1 MLYHINHSFIFLLLL
16 FVFSIEAVG
25 SKDKENVK
33 TNRVQI
39 SPKQPNM
46 KLLECFEFKKNYW
59 IVGHAFHTSSVQFK
73 DECLRMCLTSSIRKA
88 KCLSAMHVPND
99 DECVISDQNQV
110 TKPDLFI
117 ENDTPGSFTVNFF
130 RNICVDPPDA
140 EGSNRFEARLQGY
153 KGGEGIIEFAQSVG
167 RNTQVMVV
175 ISGLKENSLYEIIL
189 LPGSNEKGGKCH
201 QKTRVNE
208 EGKTIMTVET
218 DHTGMAV
225 EPWKNIDFDVFEE
238 NVVSKTVV
246 VVEKT
251 SQTIIDCG
259 SIRLA
264 TSSTNS
270 SSTQT
275 NSSNKNAFFLFS
287 TGFSFIFSV
296 FLLF

>member
-1 MLYHINHSFIFLLLL
+1 MLYIIHSISFLLL
-16 FVFSIEAVG
+16 FVYSVGSVG
-25 SKDKENVK
+25 SKEKENVK
-33 TNRVQI
+33 SNRVLGP
-39 SPKQPNM
+39 SKLPNL

-153 KGGEGIIEFAQSVG
+153 KGGEGIIEFAQTVG

-175 ISGLKENSLYEIIL
+175 ISGLKENSLYEISI

-201 QKTRVNE
+201 QKGRLNG
-208 EGKTIMTVET
+208 EGKTLMTVET

-225 EPWKNIDFDVFEE
+225 EPWSSIDFDVFEE
-238 NVVSKTVV
+238 NVVSKTIV
-246 VVEKT
+246 VVEKS
-251 SQTIIDCG
+251 SQTIVDCG

-275 NSSNKNAFFLFS
+275 SSSSGNLFS
-287 TGFSFIFSV
+287 LSSTGISLILSV
-296 FLLF
+296 FLLL

>member
-1 MLYHINHSFIFLLLL
+1 MLHIIISTQLIL
-16 FVFSIEAVG
+16 FVSLFGEIESVESKEKTNAKSG
-25 SKDKENVK
+25 SALNVK
-33 TNRVQI
+33 
-39 SPKQPNM
+39 PPNL

-130 RNICVDPPDA
+130 RNICVDPPEADGA
-140 EGSNRFEARLQGY
+140 NRFEARLQGY
-153 KGGEGIIEFAQSVG
+153 KGGEGIIEFAQSSG

-175 ISGLKENSLYEIIL
+175 ISGLEENSLYEISI

-201 QKTRVNE
+201 QKSRLNG
-208 EGKTIMTVET
+208 EGKTIMIIET

-225 EPWKNIDFDVFEE
+225 EPWRTIDFDVFDE
-238 NVVSKTVV
+238 NMISKTVV
-246 VVEKT
+246 VVEKL
-251 SQTIIDCG
+251 SQTIVDCG
-259 SIRLA
+259 SIRIA

-270 SSTQT
+270 SSTQV
-275 NSSNKNAFFLFS
+275 SSSEKSISFFS
-287 TGFSFIFSV
+287 TGISFILFV
-296 FLLF
+296 FFFL

>member
-1 MLYHINHSFIFLLLL
+1 MLHIIHSFLLIL
-16 FVFSIEAVG
+16 FVSLFTEVEL
-25 SKDKENVK
+25 KEKGNPK
-33 TNRVQI
+33 GGGLTA
-39 SPKQPNM
+39 KQPNL

-99 DECVISDQNQV
+99 DECV

-130 RNICVDPPDA
+130 RNICVDPPDS
-140 EGSNRFEARLQGY
+140 EGANRFEARLQGY
-153 KGGEGIIEFAQSVG
+153 KGGEGIIEFAQSSG

-175 ISGLKENSLYEIIL
+175 ISGLKENSLYEISL
-189 LPGSNEKGGKCH
+189 LLGSNEKGGKCH
-201 QKTRVNE
+201 QKSRVNG

-225 EPWKNIDFDVFEE
+225 EPWFNVDFDVFDE
-238 NVVSKTVV
+238 NFVSKTVV
-246 VVEKT
+246 VVEKST
-251 SQTIIDCG
+251 QTIVDCG

-270 SSTQT
+270 SSTQVSSSK
-275 NSSNKNAFFLFS
+275 NSVFLFS
-287 TGFSFIFSV
+287 TGLSVIFFV
-296 FLLF
+296 FLLL

>member
-1 MLYHINHSFIFLLLL
+1 MLHHNILSLALLVL
-16 FVFSIEAVG
+16 FVLGSAEAANEKRNLKIG
-25 SKDKENVK
+25 AVK
-33 TNRVQI
+33 
-39 SPKQPNM
+39 PPNL

-140 EGSNRFEARLQGY
+140 EGATRFEARLQGY
-153 KGGEGIIEFAQSVG
+153 KGGEGIIEFAQSTG

-175 ISGLKENSLYEIIL
+175 ISGLKENSLYEVSV
-189 LPGSNEKGGKCH
+189 LPGSSEKGGKCN
-201 QKTRVNE
+201 QKSRMNA
-208 EGKTIMTVET
+208 EGKTIMTMET

-225 EPWKNIDFDVFEE
+225 EPWSIMDFDVFEE
-238 NVVSKTVV
+238 NVVGKTVV
-246 VVEKT
+246 VIEKS
-251 SQTIIDCG
+251 SQTIVDCG

-264 TSSTNS
+264 TSSSNS
-270 SSTQT
+270 SSTQV
-275 NSSNKNAFFLFS
+275 SSSEKSEFLFFS
-287 TGFSFIFSV
+287 TGLSLIILSFL
-296 FLLF
+296 FL